1 MSMERDQFSRYI
13 YSGFFHIT
21 SGMKLLWGVSL
32 SPKLSSQQT
41 PIWSIPSKSSRQIVV
56 HLGAPLSHQHWKV
69 KFTKD
74 PCTSK
79 KPDPG
84 TLPWYKSY
92 SLYAVCS
99 ILEFEKGHLKKISY
113 APFQLFPKKIWQKR
127 FFLVVG
133 GKDIYIYIYTSKKHL
148 NDQIAQQHFCGA
160 NLALNLSLPLKL
172 GSQLQ
177 TLGKV
182 GWPRVSAA
190 GPGWRAAPGSGGGW
204 ELYSMRQ
211 GTWRVG
217 CSGDVNH
224 KCHGNGTRWYQKW
237 TSKMKLPF
245 FLGLHKIFC

>member
-1 MSMERDQFSRYI
+1 
-13 YSGFFHIT
+13 
-21 SGMKLLWGVSL
+21 MKLLWGVSL

-133 GKDIYIYIYTSKKHL
+133 GKDIYIYIYIQKTSQWSNRPTAFLWGKPRP
-148 NDQIAQQHFCGA
+148 QPF
-160 NLALNLSLPLKL
+160 LAFETWLTASDARE
-172 GSQLQ
+172 GGV
-177 TLGKV
+177 T
-182 GWPRVSAA
+182 PRVGRGA
-190 GPGWRAAPGSGGGW
+190 GMEGRARERRRVGALLNAPGNLKGRMLGGCQPQMPW
-204 ELYSMRQ
+204 
-211 GTWRVG
+211 
-217 CSGDVNH
+217 
-224 KCHGNGTRWYQKW
+224 
-237 TSKMKLPF
+237 
-245 FLGLHKIFC
+245 